1 MEENSDEPQ
10 KNNSWRF
17 EKKFTCA
24 GWQISD
30 LKLTLIRQGFRC
42 VFPERRVNSIY
53 FDDHKLSNYYDNLLG
68 ISERTK
74 YRLRFYGE
82 RAYNNPRFE
91 KKIKESDFNTKE
103 TIKFLGELQD
113 FKSLKFPGKGDL
125 QPLTHVSYSRDYFFN
140 SLTGVRVTID
150 KDLIYASLLSGTSI
164 LDRELVVEFKS
175 DQDNPVLNVP
185 KILSI
190 NTRNSKYCK
199 SISRLGFASEL
210 Y

>member
-1 MEENSDEPQ
+1 MEENSDELQ

-24 GWQISD
+24 IWQLD
-30 LKLTLIRQGFRC
+30 ELKTAFMRQGYRC

-53 FDDHKLSNYYDNLLG
+53 FDDYKLSNYYDNLLG

-82 RAYNNPRFE
+82 KEFNNPKFE

-103 TIKFLGELQD
+103 TIDFFGDLQD
-113 FKSLKFPGKGDL
+113 FKSLKFPRRDYIR
-125 QPLTHVSYSRDYFFN
+125 PLTHVSYSREYFFN

-150 KDLIYASLLSGTSI
+150 KDLIYSSLLSGTKI
-164 LDRELVVEFKS
+164 LERELVVEFKS
-175 DQDNPVLNVP
+175 DQENLVLNVP

-199 SISRLGFASEL
+199 SISLLGFASEL